1 MNTEVR
7 LVFFTSLEVSLNGE
21 LDPTFIKHFLM
32 TFKSFMTLDEL
43 FDLLEKR
50 FWIQP
55 PDNLSEDELV
65 EWTKLKQHVIRMR

>member
-1 MNTEVR
+1 MNTEVCSQR
-7 LVFFTSLEVSLNGE
+7 TFSVFFLLSIL
-21 LDPTFIKHFLM
+21 LDPTFIKNFLM

-43 FDLLEKR
+43 FELLVQR

-55 PDNLSEDELV
+55 PDNLNPAELE